1 MKTKKQ
7 LHQIKW
13 ISKGLSIFAV
23 TILFKEELHCNS
35 TTSIEPTY
43 EVEITQNYV
52 ATAANDNSQT
62 EISGSNTETTRNEN
76 ACYQANTQESLVE
89 SCRKFNAHIDFLYW
103 KADEDGLEYGTKM
116 KASPII
122 GESSTTKTKLLDLQF
137 EWDPGFR
144 LGVGYVFDH
153 FDCWALNLN
162 WTHIHNHAHGSSSA
176 QGIESEVGNVDT
188 IISPW
193 VNLLFELRSGASKAS
208 AHWHVDYDTL
218 DLDFGRSVLLSKR
231 FVINPYFGLR
241 AAWINQ
247 DYKAKYD
254 SVFILAEGAPSF
266 TREVTFKGKNDF
278 NGFGL
283 RGGTELLCNLS
294 KNWHIFSQFTANILY
309 GKFRVH
315 MKNLNDQGLG
325 EGNIPPMPLDFKAS
339 EHFWRVRLGFE
350 EAIGFGWDTFF
361 RCERY
366 RLRIRAAY
374 ELTQWLSQNELFY
387 TLYFRGQDT
396 ISSVPIRSQGN
407 LSFHGIRAGIQFD
420 F

>member
-1 MKTKKQ
+1 LKANKQ
-7 LHQIKW
+7 LYQIKW
-13 ISKGLSIFAV
+13 IGKGLSLFTV
-23 TILFKEELHCNS
+23 TLLLNEELHGS
-35 TTSIEPTY
+35 LVEPGRKLS
-43 EVEITQNYV
+43 EYV
-52 ATAANDNSQT
+52 DFRHSNAPNGNSQIGT
-62 EISGSNTETTRNEN
+62 SGSTTETTRNEN
-76 ACYQANTQESLVE
+76 VRYEENTRGSFVE
-89 SCRKFNAHIDFLYW
+89 PCRKFNAHVDFLYW

-116 KASPII
+116 KANPII
-122 GESSTTKTKLLDLQF
+122 GESSTTKTKLLDLHF

-144 LGVGYVFDH
+144 LGVGYAFDH

-176 QGIESEVGNVDT
+176 KGIESQVGNVDT

-218 DLDFGRSVLLSKR
+218 DLDFGRSIFLSKR

-241 AAWINQ
+241 AAWIDQ
-247 DYKAKYD
+247 HYKAKYD
-254 SVFILAEGAPSF
+254 SVFILAESAPPF
-266 TREVTFKGKNDF
+266 KREVTFKGKNDF
-278 NGFGL
+278 SGFGL
-283 RGGTELLCNLS
+283 RGGTEFMCLLS
-294 KNWHIFSQFTANILY
+294 KNWHIFSQIAGNILY

-315 MKNLNDQGLG
+315 MKNLHDQGLG
-325 EGNIPPMPLDFKAS
+325 EGGIPPMPLNFKAS
-339 EHFWRVRLGFE
+339 EHLWRVRLSFE
-350 EAIGFGWDTFF
+350 EAIGLGWDTFF
-361 RCERY
+361 RRERY

-387 TLYFRGQDT
+387 TFYFRGQDT

-407 LSFHGIRAGIQFD
+407 LSFHGIRAGLQFD